1 MAGKLEPPGLRTNK
15 LSQLFSGKV
24 KGGLNATS
32 LSHLSRDGLVD
43 ALLAL
48 YGECSQDQLKRTNK
62 HAAQFVNKFKKTVS
76 EVKNLQISIND
87 FEVKDVIGRG
97 HFGQVQVVRE
107 KVTND
112 VYAMKVLH
120 KADTLSKENVAFF
133 EEERDIMARASSPW
147 LTKLQYAFQDDDNL
161 YLMMEFHP
169 GGDLLSLLAR
179 FDDVFEEHMARFYL
193 AELVAAIHSVHTMG
207 YVHRDIK
214 PDNILLDRTGHIKL
228 ADFGSAAKLGDKN
241 TVSSKMPV
249 GTPDYVAP
257 EVLMSLNG
265 SLDSSYGTECD
276 WWSLGIVAYEML
288 VGKTPFTDDSMVVTY
303 SNIMDYQ
310 RKLSFPTSSPISP
323 RATGLIKQL
332 LCDRSVRISYEQL
345 GYHEFFNGIE
355 WATLRDGVPPF
366 VPTVSSV
373 DDVSNFDE
381 FDPVEPMKHNSSSLM
396 KAKGGFSGLD
406 LPFVGFTFSK
416 TSSNNQGLGDISMMN
431 TTLSAP
437 LEMSSMPDQKI
448 QDRCRRLESQHSSLF
463 RQNNELSK
471 SLKEKSESL
480 KTALSEKNAVE
491 RKLAE
496 SVADLAKLRR
506 TLEHERTEQK
516 DMDSKAVRLMGEIQ
530 QISKKEQQLKDEE
543 WRAEV
548 EKYKQ
553 AFSQME
559 TDHQVAIKRAQKLEV
574 ELRQKTQ
581 ECEDSKAQIHNVKSK
596 LSKSCEGSRNEVE
609 ELQAQLEKLSR
620 SSKIQLDELRLK
632 LREASE
638 AEERANRTADRL
650 RKEKTEMREIVQE
663 QCQGS
668 VQEMRATVMDL
679 QQQLQESQDDQ
690 RSLENRLRMVQ
701 DREKRLKEQVESK
714 HGLTQDLANQ
724 IVEMEKKVTSADR
737 ACREY
742 EHDLATKAKELHN
755 KEQELKQLRSVAK
768 KERQN
773 LDRVSSLETDS
784 HLKKM
789 QEQDE
794 TISVLDN
801 QVKVLQAQID
811 KMVADRHILS
821 QQQNKEFKRVEAEK
835 FSDLN
840 QDRLYLQ
847 TQVGRLEFDLKQTQ
861 RARSSLTDQ
870 SKEMQAKLDK
880 VADKYEEE
888 VFGLK
893 DQLREAQAR
902 AERLEVNSKQIEASE
917 NDLKQQ
923 VRVLQT
929 RLQEEIE
936 NAATKIENLEG
947 EKKLLDQELH
957 VLRERSTIVTS
968 LETQLQEKMEQC
980 SAMSKEKQELMER
993 CESFA
998 MEKGRLV
1005 SQNQQMDTSMADYQ
1019 NKLSQNELNINMLKT
1034 TCTMLEEQ
1042 VIDLETITERLETR
1056 LEECRQTRDGAKESL
1071 QEKMEKLK
1079 AVSKTLE
1086 EAQQAGC
1093 RSEEKIKELT
1103 EAAEETEK
1111 RQGEELDSWHKQFN
1125 DQRQQI
1131 NQLKENLSEVEKH
1144 RALLEVAAK
1153 ELKQKYEDEQEDNI
1167 KLDKELKDLEEQLK
1181 ESKSINF
1188 QLTQA
1193 LEEAISK
1200 GEYIKEE
1207 KQELESHLESQEI
1220 HYQHERIKFEGTS
1233 AQQTKLI
1240 DFLQAKVDAP
1250 PKKKRGRLFGK
1261 TAQPLPP
1268 HLRDRGTGISGVTV
1282 SMQMKELQQKLDAEK
1297 SRAWELQKAL
1307 NEARSDLQAAKLK
1320 AIANSE
1326 TGSTLSLPEQPSTP
1340 VFTQTAS
1347 ANLISAIVQS
1357 PGHRSSPSSLILPT
1371 PGDKRNKTLATGTM
1385 KRLKERMKHNIP
1397 HRFTIGL
1404 SMRGTKC
1411 SACADT
1417 IHFGRQVAKCQ
1428 ECHLICHPKCAHC
1441 LPHTCG
1447 LPFQFMRHFK
1457 QAMDGPSPST
1467 RSVSSASS
1475 TASSVASSAA
1485 SSMSSFGQEPMV
1497 CGNQIQGWMKTP
1509 RMNKQGWEKKWC
1521 CLEGTKLSLFDK
1533 ENSSGCGSPFLEY
1546 HLCPEDGLVTVHAG
1560 VSATELPNTASCDL
1574 PFVFRLESR
1583 PVTTC
1588 WPDNKTLYLMA
1599 PSFQDKQ
1606 QWMVGLE
1613 VASIRG
1619 RNAGPDGSIR
1629 DQARLIGNTLLK
1641 LNQENRLD
1649 INCTLLVSDN
1659 MLLIGAEE
1667 GLYTML
1673 LMDRKKP
1680 LSQIGGVS
1688 SVFQMDI
1695 INQLMLAVMIIGPE
1709 RKLCI
1714 VDLKHL
1720 RTKSSQ
1726 ASINDVS
1733 IDYTNIE
1740 DIHSCHLFACGKVDG
1755 SFYLCAAM
1763 PTKISILKYSGGLSK
1778 FCVRKEIQT
1787 TEPSSCLLFTETSI
1801 LAGTDRF
1808 YEIEVKDFKINDFLE
1823 STDTSLAFA
1832 VYGASQLDS
1841 FPIAAIQVAP
1851 DGEPQEFL
1859 LCFHEFGIFVDS
1871 KGRRSRPDD
1880 MKWTRLPLAFTYRQP
1895 YLYMA
1900 HFNSVEVC
1908 EIKHTGEPESEEN
1921 RTFLSQANPRFVGPA
1936 ITPGAIYIASLG
1948 DRTVELMC
1956 LQGNYASAPSR
1967 SNSACL
1973 NNSGSTVGDSVSVAG
1988 GDDGRGTTM
1997 PPPPPV
2003 TSVKRTPSTQ
2013 SQTPLTHKRSTR
2025 SSMKRPLQESW
2036 SNTPK
2041 GKFSRTAARASA
2053 RAPSTSSS
2061 EDEVGAKCGF
2071 KYNTVTCRKTR
2082 SSKR

>member
-1 MAGKLEPPGLRTNK
+1 M
-15 LSQLFSGKV
+15 
-24 KGGLNATS
+24 
-32 LSHLSRDGLVD
+32 
-43 ALLAL
+43 
-48 YGECSQDQLKRTNK
+48 
-62 HAAQFVNKFKKTVS
+62 
-76 EVKNLQISIND
+76 
-87 FEVKDVIGRG
+87 
-97 HFGQVQVVRE
+97 
-107 KVTND
+107 
-112 VYAMKVLH
+112 
-120 KADTLSKENVAFF
+120 
-133 EEERDIMARASSPW
+133 RASQF
-147 LTKLQYAFQDDDNL
+147 L
-161 YLMMEFHP
+161 
-169 GGDLLSLLAR
+169 
-179 FDDVFEEHMARFYL
+179 
-193 AELVAAIHSVHTMG
+193 
-207 YVHRDIK
+207 
-214 PDNILLDRTGHIKL
+214 
-228 ADFGSAAKLGDKN
+228 
-241 TVSSKMPV
+241 
-249 GTPDYVAP
+249 
-257 EVLMSLNG
+257 
-265 SLDSSYGTECD
+265 
-276 WWSLGIVAYEML
+276 
-288 VGKTPFTDDSMVVTY
+288 
-303 SNIMDYQ
+303 
-310 RKLSFPTSSPISP
+310 TSS
-323 RATGLIKQL
+323 
-332 LCDRSVRISYEQL
+332 E
-345 GYHEFFNGIE
+345 
-355 WATLRDGVPPF
+355 
-366 VPTVSSV
+366 
-373 DDVSNFDE
+373 
-381 FDPVEPMKHNSSSLM
+381 
-396 KAKGGFSGLD
+396 
-406 LPFVGFTFSK
+406 
-416 TSSNNQGLGDISMMN
+416 
-431 TTLSAP
+431 
-437 LEMSSMPDQKI
+437 
-448 QDRCRRLESQHSSLF
+448 
-463 RQNNELSK
+463 
-471 SLKEKSESL
+471 
-480 KTALSEKNAVE
+480 
-491 RKLAE
+491 
-496 SVADLAKLRR
+496 
-506 TLEHERTEQK
+506 
-516 DMDSKAVRLMGEIQ
+516 
-530 QISKKEQQLKDEE
+530 
-543 WRAEV
+543 
-548 EKYKQ
+548 
-553 AFSQME
+553 
-559 TDHQVAIKRAQKLEV
+559 
-574 ELRQKTQ
+574 
-581 ECEDSKAQIHNVKSK
+581 
-596 LSKSCEGSRNEVE
+596 
-609 ELQAQLEKLSR
+609 
-620 SSKIQLDELRLK
+620 
-632 LREASE
+632 
-638 AEERANRTADRL
+638 
-650 RKEKTEMREIVQE
+650 
-663 QCQGS
+663 
-668 VQEMRATVMDL
+668 
-679 QQQLQESQDDQ
+679 
-690 RSLENRLRMVQ
+690 
-701 DREKRLKEQVESK
+701 
-714 HGLTQDLANQ
+714 
-724 IVEMEKKVTSADR
+724 
-737 ACREY
+737 
-742 EHDLATKAKELHN
+742 
-755 KEQELKQLRSVAK
+755 
-768 KERQN
+768 
-773 LDRVSSLETDS
+773 
-784 HLKKM
+784 
-789 QEQDE
+789 
-794 TISVLDN
+794 
-801 QVKVLQAQID
+801 VLQAQID
-811 KMVADRHILS
+811 KMVADRHTFS
-821 QQQNKEFKRVEAEK
+821 QQEKKESKRVEAEK

-847 TQVGRLEFDLKQTQ
+847 TQVSRLEFELKQAQ
-861 RARSSLTDQ
+861 MARSSLTDQ
-870 SKEMQAKLDK
+870 SKEMQSKLDK

-888 VFGLK
+888 VFTLK
-893 DQLREAQAR
+893 DQLRESRAR
-902 AERLEVNSKQIEASE
+902 AERSEVNSKQMEASE

-957 VLRERSTIVTS
+957 VLRERSTIITS
-968 LETQLQEKMEQC
+968 LETQLREKTGQC
-980 SAMSKEKQELMER
+980 STISKEKQELMER
-993 CESFA
+993 CETFA

-1005 SQNQQMDTSMADYQ
+1005 TQNQQMDTSMADCH
-1019 NKLSQNELNINMLKT
+1019 NKLSQNDLNINMLKT

-1056 LEECRQTRDGAKESL
+1056 LEECRQARDGAKESL
-1071 QEKMEKLK
+1071 QEKEERLR
-1079 AVSKTLE
+1079 AVSKASE
-1086 EAQQAGC
+1086 DAQQAGS
-1093 RSEEKIKELT
+1093 RAEEKIKELT
-1103 EAAEETEK
+1103 EAADEREK

-1131 NQLKENLSEVEKH
+1131 NQLTENLSEVEKH

-1153 ELKQKYEDEQEDNI
+1153 ELKQRYEDEQEDNI
-1167 KLDKELKDLEEQLK
+1167 KFDKELKDLEEKLK

-1193 LEEAISK
+1193 LEEALSK
-1200 GEYIKEE
+1200 GEYIKEQ
-1207 KQELESHLESQEI
+1207 KQELESHMESQEI
-1220 HYQHERIKFEGTS
+1220 HHQHERIKFDGTS

-1261 TAQPLPP
+1261 TAPPPPP
-1268 HLRDRGTGISGVTV
+1268 HLRDNRGTGIAGVSV
-1282 SMQMKELQQKLDAEK
+1282 SMQVKELQQKLDAEK

-1307 NEARSDLQAAKLK
+1307 NEARSDLQAAKLR
-1320 AIANSE
+1320 AVTNCSNSE
-1326 TGSTLSLPEQPSTP
+1326 FGSTMSIPEQPSTP

-1371 PGDKRNKTLATGTM
+1371 PGDKRNKALATGKGTM

-1467 RSVSSASS
+1467 RSVSSSSS
-1475 TASSVASSAA
+1475 TASSVVSSTASSLT
-1485 SSMSSFGQEPMV
+1485 SFGQEPMV

-1521 CLEGTKLSLFDK
+1521 CLEGTMLSLFDK

-1546 HLCPEDGLVTVHAG
+1546 SLCPEDAIVTVHAG
-1560 VSATELPNTASCDL
+1560 VSATELPNTASSDL
-1574 PFVFRLESR
+1574 PFVFHLESR

-1588 WPDNKTLYLMA
+1588 WPDTKTLYLMA

-1619 RNAGPDGSIR
+1619 RNAGPGGSVR

-1649 INCTLLVSDN
+1649 INCTLLISDN

-1688 SVFQMDI
+1688 SVFQMHI
-1695 INQLMLAVMIIGPE
+1695 ITQLMLAVMIIGPE
-1709 RKLCI
+1709 RNLCI

-1720 RTKSSQ
+1720 RTMSSQ
-1726 ASINDVS
+1726 ASISDVS
-1733 IDYTNIE
+1733 VDYTSIE

-1763 PTKISILKYSGGLSK
+1763 PTKISILKYSEGLSK

-1787 TEPSSCLLFTETSI
+1787 AEPSSCLLFTEASI

-1808 YEIEVKDFKINDFLE
+1808 YEIELKDFKIDEFLE

-1880 MKWTRLPLAFTYRQP
+1880 MKWSRLPLAFTYRQP

-1908 EIKHTGEPESEEN
+1908 EIKHTAEPESEGN

-1936 ITPGAIYIASLG
+1936 ITPGAVYIASLG
-1948 DRTVELMC
+1948 DRSVELMC
-1956 LQGNYASAPSR
+1956 LQGNYASGGSSR
-1967 SNSACL
+1967 SSSACQL
-1973 NNSGSTVGDSVSVAG
+1973 DTSGSTVGDSVSVAG
-1988 GDDGRGTTM
+1988 DSGRGTTTM

-2003 TSVKRTPSTQ
+2003 TLVKRTPSTQ
-2013 SQTPLTHKRSTR
+2013 STTPLVHKRSTR

-2053 RAPSTSSS
+2053 RVPSTSSS
-2061 EDEVGAKCGF
+2061 EDEVKASCGL
-2071 KYNTVTCRKTR
+2071 KYGTVTCRKTR
-2082 SSKR
+2082 STKR